1 MQLFLS
7 LSGIILSAILLYFNA
22 RNSKST
28 IYLGIFFLLAGL
40 YSFSYYA
47 LLNSG
52 SVTFAAVVLVNSGIL
67 SFLIGPCLY
76 FFIRGVLKDDPF
88 LKKHDLWHL
97 LPVLFFLI
105 MTSPYLLS
113 PWTYKKEVAG
123 KFIADLNSQNFF
135 NTAFL
140 GNNLLAYIVFILPA
154 LLVLAYVLWSS
165 GLLFTFLKHKRE
177 RQVFISRLS
186 TLRWIKAFLGIEIIL
201 VSGHLLLMVKIFVYG
216 DLRGFSGLHH
226 IQNILGIGPLA
237 ILLLTFFSP
246 EVLYGLPRIPA
257 KRGEM
262 RIPEKEADKGIPL
275 GRPTQKQLESD
286 YLKSICR
293 KADTCMEH
301 FKPYT
306 NPGFNLA
313 QLSVLIHIPVHHLT
327 YYFREEKKQSFIDY
341 RNEWRVKHAKSLL
354 KEGKSSEMT
363 LEAIGLLS
371 GFPNRDSFRTAFHR
385 TEGVTPAVYISQKHT

>member
-1 MQLFLS
+1 MQLYLS
-7 LSGIILSAILLYFNA
+7 LSGIIMSAILLYFNA
-22 RNSKST
+22 RNNKST

-67 SFLIGPCLY
+67 AFLIGPSLY
-76 FFIRGVLKDDPF
+76 FFIRGILRDDPF
-88 LKKHDLWHL
+88 LKKRDLWHL

-105 MTSPYLLS
+105 ITSPYLLS
-113 PWTYKKEVAG
+113 SWTYKKEVAG
-123 KFIADLNSQNFF
+123 KFISDLNSQNFF

-165 GLLFTFLKHKRE
+165 GLLFTFLKHKKE

-201 VSGHLLLMVKIFVYG
+201 VSGHLLVMVKIFVYG
-216 DLRGFSGLHH
+216 DLRGFASFHH

-246 EVLYGLPRIPA
+246 EVLYGLPRIPV
-257 KRGEM
+257 KLGEM
-262 RIPEKEADKGIPL
+262 RSPENPADKGIPL
-275 GRPTQKQLESD
+275 GKTTQKQLESD
-286 YLKSICR
+286 YLQSIGR
-293 KADTCMEH
+293 DSDGCME
-301 FKPYT
+301 KYQPYT

-313 QLSVLIHIPVHHLT
+313 ELSVLIHIPAHHLSC
-327 YYFREEKKQSFIDY
+327 YFREEKKQSFVDY
-341 RNEWRVKHAKSLL
+341 RNEWRVKHAKTLM
-354 KEGKSSEMT
+354 KEGKNMEMT

-371 GFPNRDSFRTAFHR
+371 GFPNRDSFRAAFQR
-385 TEGVTPAVYISQKHT
+385 IEGVTPTIFTGQKQQ